1 MSTLVTRPAAALRRA
16 ASPAAAPGRREG
28 LRRAWRRNGAGYL
41 FLLPWLV
48 GFFGLTLGPTL
59 ASLYLSFTNFDLLTP
74 PRWIGLEN
82 YVYMFTLDPRF
93 RQALEVT
100 FTYVLWSV
108 PLKLIV
114 ALALAMMLDK
124 GIRGV
129 GVYRAL
135 FYLPSLLGASVAIAV
150 LWRQLFSRE
159 GIVNQLLAVV
169 GYQGEAWLHHPDY
182 ALYTLVILAVWQF
195 GSPMV
200 IFLAGLRQIPTD
212 LYEAAAMD
220 GASKRRQFL
229 KITLPLLAPVIFFNL
244 VLQTIEAF
252 KAFTQAFIVSAG
264 TGGPID
270 STLFYTLYLYQEA
283 FANFRMGYAAALAW
297 VLLVI
302 IGIFTALAFL
312 TSKYWVYYEDSRS

>member
-1 MSTLVTRPAAALRRA
+1 MSTTLDKSVPITGRTTAALRPPLGQR
-16 ASPAAAPGRREG
+16 
-28 LRRAWRRNGAGYL
+28 LRQAWRRNGAGYL
-41 FLLPWLV
+41 FLLPWLA
-48 GFFGLTLGPTL
+48 GFFLLTLGPTL
-59 ASLYLSFTNFDLLTP
+59 ASLYLAFTDFDLLTA
-74 PRWIGLEN
+74 PRWTGLN
-82 YVYMFTLDPRF
+82 NFIYMFNSDVRF
-93 RQALEVT
+93 WQALYVT

-114 ALALAMMLDK
+114 ALALAMVLDK

-150 LWRQLFSRE
+150 LWRQLFDRD
-159 GIVNQLLAVV
+159 GIVNQFLWLL
-169 GYQGEAWLHHPDY
+169 GYQGEAWLNHPDY

-200 IFLAGLRQIPTD
+200 IFLAGLRQIPKD

-220 GASKRRQFL
+220 GAGKARRFFR
-229 KITLPLLAPVIFFNL
+229 ITLPLLAPVIFFNL

-252 KAFTQAFIVSAG
+252 KAFTQAFIVSGG

-270 STLFYTLYLYQEA
+270 ATLFYTLYLYQEA

-302 IGIFTALAFL
+302 IGIFTALSFL
-312 TSKYWVYYEDSRS
+312 SSKYWVYYEDARS